1 MLGFEALT
9 DEIIGAAI
17 EVHRQLGPGLLES
30 AYSACLRYE
39 LQSRGV
45 EFEAEKR
52 VPVLYKG
59 IVLDCEYRLDLVVD
73 RKVVVELKA
82 IERLEKVHEAQLLSY
97 LRLSGRAV
105 GLLINFNV
113 PLLRQGIRRV
123 VLNCPEP
130 NLRASAPPR

>member
-1 MLGFEALT
+1 MLGFSELT
-9 DEIIGAAI
+9 EGILGAAI

-39 LQSRGV
+39 LQSRGF

-52 VPVLYKG
+52 LPLAYKG
-59 IVLDCEYRLDLVVD
+59 IALDCGYRLDLVVE
-73 RKVVVELKA
+73 KVVVVEIKA
-82 IERLEKVHEAQLLSY
+82 IERIEKVHEAQVLSY
-97 LRLSGRAV
+97 LRISGCTV

-113 PLLRQGIRRV
+113 PVLRQGIRRI

-130 NLRASAPPR
+130 NLRASASPR